1 MSQDVPAAGVGQG
14 GAETVIRKTVASYTY
29 RRSVYEV
36 HQEFGEVHPEQIS
49 TACTGWKAAADELLA
64 LAEDLKARI
73 AVPLADAWSSPSSPQ
88 AQYQLQQAEATARA
102 LAADCLQMAR
112 ATDSAAQSA
121 QWYKANLP
129 SYVEAVAT
137 GVKGTV
143 TGKGLTAGAEEAV
156 DHMVKLLH
164 CYNEVIQTLPAA
176 VRSPVAETGL
186 QREDEPFTRRGSGEH
201 GGGVFGAGGVGAAGV
216 GRVGVGSGAGAGLP
230 AVTGSGLAGAAGSAG
245 VGAAQGSG
253 GASAGGRGAGWGG
266 VSGAGSSV
274 DPYAARSSL
283 AGTGLGGGVSGFDPA
298 TLGSAAGGAGSGLG
312 GGLGAGLGA
321 GALGATGLGAGGV
334 AAGLGSG
341 RAGTGLGT
349 GAGSGVFGG
358 PGAGG
363 AGVGGVVGQSGSAS
377 GVGRGA
383 GMVPLHG
390 AGGRGEGA
398 EERQRS
404 SWLTEDDD
412 VWGVDESAP
421 PPVITE

>member
-14 GAETVIRKTVASYTY
+14 GAETVIRKTVASYAY

-36 HQEFGEVHPEQIS
+36 HQEFAEVHPEQIGA
-49 TACTGWKAAADELLA
+49 ACTGWKAAADELLA

-88 AQYQLQQAEATARA
+88 AQVQLQQAEATARA
-102 LAADCLQMAR
+102 LAAECLQMAR
-112 ATDSAAQSA
+112 ATDSAAQYA
-121 QWYKANLP
+121 RWYKANLP

-137 GVKGTV
+137 ATKGAA

-176 VRSPVAETGL
+176 VRSPVPMVADGGK
-186 QREDEPFTRRGSGEH
+186 DDSFTRRVPGAQ
-201 GGGVFGAGGVGAAGV
+201 GGGASGAGGVGAAGV
-216 GRVGVGSGAGAGLP
+216 GRVGVGSGAGSP
-230 AVTGSGLAGAAGSAG
+230 AVTGSGLAGAVGSAG

-253 GASAGGRGAGWGG
+253 GDGAAWGPGVGSDG
-266 VSGAGSSV
+266 VSGAGVSV
-274 DPYAARSSL
+274 DPYAAGSSL
-283 AGTGLGGGVSGFDPA
+283 AGTGLGGGVSGLDPA
-298 TLGSAAGGAGSGLG
+298 ALGSAVGGAGSGLG
-312 GGLGAGLGA
+312 GLGDGLGA
-321 GALGATGLGAGGV
+321 GALGATGLGAGGL

-349 GAGSGVFGG
+349 GAGAGSGVFGG

-363 AGVGGVVGQSGSAS
+363 AGTGGVVGQSGSAS
-377 GVGRGA
+377 GAGRGA
-383 GMVPLHG
+383 GMVPMHG
-390 AGGRGEGA
+390 AGGGGEGE

-412 VWGVDESAP
+412 VWGVDEGAP

>member
-1 MSQDVPAAGVGQG
+1 MSQDASAGVGQG
-14 GAETVIRKTVASYTY
+14 AAETVIRKTVASYTY

-36 HQEFGEVHPEQIS
+36 HQEFDEVHPEQIS

-73 AVPLADAWSSPSSPQ
+73 AVPLDAAWSPSSPQ

-143 TGKGLTAGAEEAV
+143 TGKGLTAGAAEAV
-156 DHMVKLLH
+156 DHMAKLLH

-176 VRSPVAETGL
+176 VRSTVPGSGRGRVDDPL
-186 QREDEPFTRRGSGEH
+186 TRRVSGGQ
-201 GGGVFGAGGVGAAGV
+201 GGGASGAAGT
-216 GRVGVGSGAGAGLP
+216 GNVGVGSGAGAGSP
-230 AVTGSGLAGAAGSAG
+230 AGAGSGQPGTVGSAG

-253 GASAGGRGAGWGG
+253 GGGSAWGPGAGSGG

-274 DPYAARSSL
+274 DPYAAGSSL

-298 TLGSAAGGAGSGLG
+298 ALGSAAGGAGSGLG

-349 GAGSGVFGG
+349 GAGAGVFGG

-363 AGVGGVVGQSGSAS
+363 AGTGGLVGQAGSAS
-377 GVGRGA
+377 GAGRGA
-383 GMVPLHG
+383 GMGPMPG
-390 AGGRGEGA
+390 AGGGGVGE